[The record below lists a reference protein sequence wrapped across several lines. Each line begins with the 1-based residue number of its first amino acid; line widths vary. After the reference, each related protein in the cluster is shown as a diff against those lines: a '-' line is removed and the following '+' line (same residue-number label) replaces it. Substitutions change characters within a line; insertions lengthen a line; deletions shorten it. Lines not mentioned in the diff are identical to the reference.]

1 MTSKQ
6 FDEIIKENKEL
17 IEKAFLDKYTPVEE
31 IIEQKEKYEVIVKGK
46 DKTVPKV

>member
-17 IEKAFLDKYTPVEE
+17 IEKAFPDEYTPVEE
-31 IIEQKEKYEVIVKGK
+31 IIEQKEKYAVVLKGR
-46 DKTVPKV
+46 DKTDSEA

>member
-17 IEKAFLDKYTPVEE
+17 IEKAFTDKYTPIEE

-46 DKTVPKV
+46 EKMDSEA

>member
-17 IEKAFLDKYTPVEE
+17 IEKAFPDEYTPVEE

-46 DKTVPKV
+46 DKTDSEA